1 MPTKVKSLL
10 NIASF
15 VIEQVKERVDRRAER
30 RAERDKPVDD
40 GLAEESQSDTAD
52 LTVDRT

>member
-15 VIEQVKERVDRRAER
+15 VVDQLKARADRRRDER
-30 RAERDKPVDD
+30 GKPVDD
-40 GLAEESQSDTAD
+40 DVAEESQPDIKAD
-52 LTVDRT
+52 RN

>member
-15 VIEQVKERVDRRAER
+15 VVDQLKARADRRDAHG
-30 RAERDKPVDD
+30 KPIDD
-40 GLAEESQSDTAD
+40 DVAEEPQSD
-52 LTVDRT
+52 VDIKVAKTP

>member
-15 VIEQVKERVDRRAER
+15 VVDQLKARADRR
-30 RAERDKPVDD
+30 RAERDKPADD
-40 GLAEESQSDTAD
+40 VLAEESQSDTAV